1 MCFCTSFAL
10 ISAGLVKDYQIF
22 FFSARI
28 TEPFCS
34 FSGNILCM
42 SGTGTRGNARRVF
55 GSDIFND
62 KKGDFSGFNSVLT
75 GEWDCWRCVDLGWS
89 R

>member
-1 MCFCTSFAL
+1 LTLTGFHVSIRSFPHVL
-10 ISAGLVKDYQIF
+10 LSIRLSRFIFAGLIKDYQIF

-28 TEPFCS
+28 TRAFCS

-42 SGTGTRGNARRVF
+42 SGTRTRGNARRVF

-62 KKGDFSGFNSVLT
+62 KKGDSPVSI
-75 GEWDCWRCVDLGWS
+75 RC
-89 R
+89 